1 MVTVGEYK
9 PAAVSWRDCMAGYVI
24 RTPGL
29 PISNA
34 SDRDGESSVTSGVST
49 VTAAGVTRRRPR
61 PRVLNHDLKLDP
73 RPVKVSVTQ
82 A

>member
-29 PISNA
+29 PVFN
-34 SDRDGESSVTSGVST
+34 DRDGESSVTPGVST
-49 VTAAGVTRRRPR
+49 VTAPGVTRRRPR
-61 PRVLNHDLKLDP
+61 PGV
-73 RPVKVSVTQ
+73 
-82 A
+82 